1 MQENNKPTTKTLREF
16 GCLVGGIGA
25 GLFGAVLPLLKGHA
39 LPWQPCLI
47 GSILA
52 ALGLVLPQSLVP
64 IYRLWM
70 KLGLMLGWIN
80 SRIILSIVFF
90 VIITPMGLLMK
101 LLNRDTM
108 NRQWE
113 LQRSTYRIPSR
124 DRAITQMEKPY

>member
-1 MQENNKPTTKTLREF
+1 
-16 GCLVGGIGA
+16 
-25 GLFGAVLPLLKGHA
+25 
-39 LPWQPCLI
+39 
-47 GSILA
+47 
-52 ALGLVLPQSLVP
+52 
-64 IYRLWM
+64 M

-90 VIITPMGLLMK
+90 VIVTPMGLLMK